1 MKSYFRKY
9 LSDSCSTEDFESF
22 IELATDKKNQKV
34 FEENMSE
41 DWKDND
47 RTIETPD
54 LSPTLHRIHYELNK
68 TELGDSKTRKLL
80 FYVSRIAA
88 VLFVPLLIAYFI
100 QWQSRSSGIE
110 QTIVT
115 PLASQTSFELS
126 DGTLVWLNAGSSIR
140 FPSKFTRNKRIV
152 KLTGEAYFDVKK
164 GSKPFIVETKHVD
177 IEVLGTAFNVL
188 AYDNELPA
196 ITLERGKVSLRTES
210 NQKRFLLP
218 GHQATVDTSEYN
230 ITLKTV
236 DTHLYSAW
244 KDHQLIFKNDPLSTV
259 AEKLERWYNVEIEI
273 VDPSLLNSKVTAKI
287 EFEAFRE
294 VLDLMQLTMPVDY
307 QYDKDLR
314 KLIITRKY

>member
-1 MKSYFRKY
+1 M
-9 LSDSCSTEDFESF
+9 
-22 IELATDKKNQKV
+22 
-34 FEENMSE
+34 
-41 DWKDND
+41 
-47 RTIETPD
+47 
-54 LSPTLHRIHYELNK
+54 
-68 TELGDSKTRKLL
+68 
-80 FYVSRIAA
+80 
-88 VLFVPLLIAYFI
+88 
-100 QWQSRSSGIE
+100 
-110 QTIVT
+110 
-115 PLASQTSFELS
+115 
-126 DGTLVWLNAGSSIR
+126 
-140 FPSKFTRNKRIV
+140 
-152 KLTGEAYFDVKK
+152 
-164 GSKPFIVETKHVD
+164 
-177 IEVLGTAFNVL
+177 LGTAFNVL

-210 NQKRFLLP
+210 NQKQFLSP

-244 KDHQLIFKNDPLSTV
+244 KDHQLIFKNDPLNLV

-273 VDPSLLNSKVTAKI
+273 ADTSLLNSKLTARI